1 MFNSPILD
9 VSIGLIFLFL
19 IYSLLATSIS
29 EGVATLFALR
39 ARMLRK
45 GIIKGML
52 SNAAAGD
59 ITEHK
64 KIMDE
69 TAIITAQP
77 KEDHKR
83 NTWGSIVKA
92 LQNFVSSF
100 MRVITGMPYPYKK
113 GTPGGDFYLHPIIK
127 NFGASRRYSVPSYIP
142 SSTFY
147 TVFTN
152 VLEQYFIRDIKE
164 ISKANSLT
172 EEEAFK
178 LPKVTKINYLIDYLA
193 AQENNSKTVDIDADT
208 LEILHVYLKES
219 YHNPDVF
226 RVKMEDWF
234 NTTMDRVSGWYK
246 RQMQYVL
253 FVLGLVLAIAFNV
266 DVIEIAGKLST
277 DKDARD
283 KLVAIAIKAEE
294 QYKDDPRV
302 IYQKNAMLKGEP
314 GAVQNAQ
321 VELKEIHSEYS
332 KQADSIKALLNGDIK
347 DTNNLLA
354 LGWDKKDAAKCFNF
368 SNIFKGTRPIGYLL
382 FAFGICLG
390 APFWFDMLQKI
401 IKLRASGK
409 KENGNDGNATKPQPI
424 QVNVHNNTT
433 SGEAIG

>member
-29 EGVATLFALR
+29 EGIATLFALR

-52 SNAAAGD
+52 SNAAAGNV
-59 ITEHK
+59 TEHK
-64 KIMDE
+64 KIMAE
-69 TAIITAQP
+69 TAIVTAQP

-83 NTWGSIVKA
+83 NTWGSIAKA
-92 LQNFVSSF
+92 LGNFISSF
-100 MRVITGMPYPYKK
+100 MRIITGMPYNYTK
-113 GTPGGDFYLHPIIK
+113 GTPGDDFYLHPIIK

-152 VLEQYFIRDIKE
+152 VLEQYFMRNIAAIAA
-164 ISKANSLT
+164 ANKLS
-172 EEEAFK
+172 EEDAFK
-178 LPKVTKINYLIDYLA
+178 LPKVTKINYLIDFLA
-193 AQENNSKTVDIDADT
+193 DKNNKNSNVDIDADT
-208 LEILHVYLKES
+208 LEILHIHLKES

-226 RVKMEDWF
+226 KAKIEEWF

-253 FVLGLVLAIAFNV
+253 FVLGLCIAVAFNV
-266 DVIEIAGKLST
+266 NVIEIAGKLST

-283 KLVAIAIKAEE
+283 KLVAMAIKAEE
-294 QYKDDPRV
+294 QYKEDPRV
-302 IYQKNAMLKGEP
+302 IYQKNALVKNDP
-314 GAVQNAQ
+314 AAAQNAQ
-321 VELKEIHSEYS
+321 VQLKEIHEEYS
-332 KQADSIKALLNGDIK
+332 KQADSIKSLLNGDIK
-347 DTNNLLA
+347 DTNNVLA
-354 LGWDKKDAAKCFNF
+354 LGWNPKSEKECFTA
-368 SNIFKGTRPIGYLL
+368 SNIFKGTRPVGYLL

-409 KENGNDGNATKPQPI
+409 KENGSDTDTSKTQSVH
-424 QVNVHNNTT
+424 VNVHNQAND
-433 SGEAIG
+433 EAIG